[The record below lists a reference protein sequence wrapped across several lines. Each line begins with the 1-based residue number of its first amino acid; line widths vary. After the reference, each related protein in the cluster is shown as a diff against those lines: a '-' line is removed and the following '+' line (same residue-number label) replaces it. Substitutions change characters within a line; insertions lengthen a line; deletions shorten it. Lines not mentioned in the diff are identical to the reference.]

1 MAERRPEP
9 AEGLRP
15 EPVEGR
21 LGLIFGGQSLEHEVS
36 VVSAQHVKEAA
47 RDRFDVVPIGV
58 TKTGA
63 WLTPEETQRQL
74 DRDDEPYKKA
84 MELAGADGLLARPQ
98 ALTALREIDVAF
110 PLIHGTFGEDGT
122 LQGFLEL
129 AGVPYVGAGVA
140 ASAIGM
146 DKALMKRI
154 FRQAG
159 LDVVDYMVVRLSQYK
174 TRAREL
180 GDAVETSIGYPAF
193 VKPAN
198 GGSSVGITRVRS
210 REDLSAAFAL
220 AFSHDRKVLVEKAVE
235 AREIECAV
243 LGNDD
248 PEASPLGEISYTR
261 EFYDYEA
268 KYLDPNTRLI
278 IPAQLPYETERRIRE
293 LAVRGYRAI
302 DCAGMGRM
310 DFFLTEDGQVYI
322 DEVNTLPGFT
332 PGSMYPRLW
341 QHAGLSYSD
350 LIARLVELGLERH
363 KERTRG

>member
-1 MAERRPEP
+1 MPDR
-9 AEGLRP
+9 L
-15 EPVEGR
+15 R
-21 LGLIFGGQSLEHEVS
+21 LGVIFGGQSREHEVS
-36 VVSAQHVKEAA
+36 VVSAQHVAA
-47 RDRFDVVPIGV
+47 AAAGRFDVVPVGV

-63 WLTPEETQRQL
+63 WLTPKETQRQL
-74 DRDDEPYKKA
+74 GRADEPYRKA
-84 MELAGADGLLARPQ
+84 MELEGAEGILSRPEALAS
-98 ALTALREIDVAF
+98 LREIDAAF

-146 DKALMKRI
+146 DKALMKRLL
-154 FRQAG
+154 RQAG
-159 LDVVDYMVVRLSQYK
+159 LDVVDHIVVRSTQY
-174 TRAREL
+174 RSG
-180 GDAVETSIGYPAF
+180 GDDVAQAVEVSLGYPVF

-198 GGSSVGITRVRS
+198 GGSSVGISKVRS
-210 REDLSAAFAL
+210 REDLGRAMCL
-220 AFSHDRKVLVEKAVE
+220 AFHYDRKALVERAVQ
-235 AREIECAV
+235 AREVECAV

-248 PEASPLGEISYTR
+248 PRPSPLGEIRYTR

-268 KYLDPNTRLI
+268 KYLDPNTQLI
-278 IPAQLPYETERRIRE
+278 IPAELPEETARRIQE

-310 DFFLTEDGQVYI
+310 DFFLAEDGQIYI

-341 QHAGLSYSD
+341 EHAGLRYDD
-350 LIARLVELGLERH
+350 LIAKLVALALERH
-363 KERTRG
+363 KERPRD